1 MKVEINMK
9 TPLSAVLCP
18 LSCVSLLSLL
28 SFVSLS
34 SFALGED
41 VTCRRFP
48 DADAVQLDEI
58 ERVRYNPDGTYEQ
71 TDECWTKI
79 LTEKGRRE
87 ESSLTL
93 DYSRRYGEAAIVY
106 VGAIGT
112 NGQERAIDVSA
123 TTSDK
128 TDNSA
133 MSANIYDP
141 LDRKIVCTVPGLK
154 IGETLHVKTRRKTTK
169 PRCQDKWADI
179 SVMEWRTPIL
189 KSTYEVTAP
198 AARPLRKIAIRH
210 PLGNVVTNVAKLADG
225 SLVHTFTATNSAQVF
240 PEPDMPPLYTQVQ
253 NVRVSTAENWPEISR
268 WYWDLCVPHLAKTNA
283 AMVAKVEEL
292 TKDARRK
299 TADAGQGEDARRGM
313 EAEARTARDEA
324 MKRIF
329 KFVSQE
335 VRYMGLTMED
345 TSPGYA
351 PHDVDVTFDNRY
363 GVCRDKAG
371 LLVAMLRLAGFKA
384 FPVLIHVGAKL
395 DPEVPQP
402 FFNHAIV
409 AVEEDGRSCAS
420 LTSGKDSASPLGDK
434 KNGEAESFPLQK
446 RSYILM
452 DPTNEN
458 TKDLFPAYLCN
469 CSYLVARPEGE
480 ELKTSPVPSPES
492 NALAVT
498 SSGTVMKDGSLF
510 LENALRFDGINDTA
524 YRHALVRMKP
534 ENRVKFFEKV
544 VKKVAPGAELI
555 RCDIEPKDMRDTSR
569 PVEVK
574 LASKLPESV
583 LRGASRDAL
592 NVPFVSTAMG
602 IVNFL
607 LTGNTALVTR
617 KYPLVLDTTACVRET
632 LTLDL
637 AGTLDAV
644 AELPADERNRSAGYE
659 YVRSFAC
666 TNETLTASRSVTVSE
681 VEFSPEA
688 YGDLREEIKNMEAAE
703 RKRPVFAQDAL
714 READVRRIL
723 EVSETSIES
732 DAAWVTTNTVVKQV
746 LTYEGKRRSSELKFR
761 FNPSVERLGI
771 LSAVVSNR
779 NGQVVAISEREIN
792 VMDCEWAASAP
803 RYPASKLLV
812 VNLPSVEIGSVISY
826 QYVRAVTN
834 APATFY
840 AAYEFD
846 AHEPLERKVVRVD
859 GWRREVKSPR
869 RIPNEPNQPAAALW
883 RDQVVVTRNRF
894 APVDLKLRPCR
905 VGELTSLKELRDWMA
920 KYVKVAGPGLYEL
933 PLDRQLTDPD
943 VVLAE
948 RYATR
953 LDYVRTLCSLLR
965 ESGYEADVVF
975 AANDADEPE
984 ELRRRIK
991 FEQPNVRAFATALCR
1006 VRVGK
1011 GGFLGFGGE
1020 EKTYFVGT
1028 ENQYAPLGPTAY
1040 EGCDYYDPEDG
1051 TFGVV
1056 TVPDEAFRDFDDEKS
1071 EYLVRED
1078 GAVDL
1083 TVENTLRGTSVG
1095 GFRKTYSEIL
1105 PEDRSRRYQAILGA
1119 VAQAAT
1125 ATRELETDVESYP
1138 AKQRFSCYVPDLAV
1152 VQGDMIT
1159 LQIPPLVSSVP
1170 SCVGTAR
1177 QTPFA
1182 VEAADGESE
1191 QVTIRFPEGYTKVES
1206 LPTPFVL
1213 ANPLNPS
1220 EIWLESKVTTEVKDG
1235 VLSVRLSRK
1244 VGKRAYSWFGPEFYE
1259 LVKDWNR
1266 IAGSRASRTVTVR
1279 K

>member
-1 MKVEINMK
+1 MNTK
-9 TPLSAVLCP
+9 TPLSSVLCP
-18 LSCVSLLSLL
+18 LSFATLL
-28 SFVSLS
+28 SFLSLS

-87 ESSLTL
+87 ESSFTL

-123 TTSDK
+123 TTSDQ

-169 PRCQDKWADI
+169 PRCVGKWADI
-179 SVMEWRTPIL
+179 SVMEWSHPIL

-198 AARPLRKIAIRH
+198 ASRPLRKIEIRH
-210 PLGNVVTNVAKLADG
+210 PLGNVVTNVAKLVDG

-253 NVRVSTAENWPEISR
+253 NVRVSTAADWPEISR
-268 WYWDLCVPHLAKTNA
+268 WYWDLCAPHLMKTNA

-292 TKDARRK
+292 
-299 TADAGQGEDARRGM
+299 RGGACPSTSQPLNPSTSQLM
-313 EAEARTARDEA
+313 RS
-324 MKRIF
+324 IF

-409 AVEEDGRSCAS
+409 AVEADGGSCAS
-420 LTSGKDSASPLGDK
+420 LTSGKDSSSPLCGAK
-434 KNGEAESFPLQK
+434 CGEAESFPLQK
-446 RSYILM
+446 ESYILM

-458 TKDLFPAYLCN
+458 TKDLFPSYLCN

-480 ELKTSPVPSPES
+480 GLKTSPVPSPDA
-492 NALAVT
+492 NALKVKST
-498 SSGTVMKDGSLF
+498 GTVLKDGSVF
-510 LENALRFDGINDTA
+510 LENAIGFDGINDTA

-534 ENRVKFFEKV
+534 ENRIKFFEKIL
-544 VKKVAPGAELI
+544 KKVAPGAELI
-555 RCDIEPKDMRDTSR
+555 RCDIEPKDMRDTTR
-569 PVEVK
+569 PVEVR
-574 LASKLPESV
+574 LASKLPEAV
-583 LRGASRDAL
+583 LLGETRDSL
-592 NVPFVSTAMG
+592 NVPFVSKAMG

-607 LTGNTALVTR
+607 LTGNTALVER

-637 AGTLDAV
+637 AGALGPA
-644 AELPADERNRSAGYE
+644 AELPVDEKNRSAGYE
-659 YVRSFAC
+659 YVRTFSC
-666 TNETLTASRSVTVSE
+666 TNDVLKAEREVTISA
-681 VEFSPEA
+681 VEFTPQE
-688 YGDLREEIKNMEAAE
+688 YGDLREAIKDMEAAE
-703 RKRPVFAQDAL
+703 RKQPAFAKDTL

-732 DAAWVTTNTVVKQV
+732 DTAWVTTNTVVKQV
-746 LTYEGKRRSSELKFR
+746 LTYEGKKRSAELKLR

-779 NGQVVAISEREIN
+779 NGQVAAISEREIN
-792 VMDCEWAASAP
+792 LMDCDWAASAP

-834 APATFY
+834 APASFY

-859 GWRREVKSPR
+859 AWRREVTNPR
-869 RIPNEPNQPAAALW
+869 RIPNEPNQPTASLW
-883 RDQVVVTRNRF
+883 RDQVIVSRNRF
-894 APVDLKLRPCR
+894 APVDLNLQPCR
-905 VGELTSLKELRDWMA
+905 VGKLETLKELRDWMA
-920 KYVKVAGPGLYEL
+920 KYVKIAGPGLYEL
-933 PLDRQLTDPD
+933 PLGLQMTDPD
-943 VVLAE
+943 VVLSE
-948 RYATR
+948 RYGTR
-953 LDYVRTLCSLLR
+953 LDYIRTLCSLLR
-965 ESGYEADVVF
+965 EAGYEADVVF
-975 AANDADEPE
+975 AADDADDLPE
-984 ELRRRIK
+984 VRRRIMVEK
-991 FEQPNVRAFATALCR
+991 PNVRAFSVPLCR
-1006 VRVGK
+1006 VRVSK
-1011 GGFLGFGGE
+1011 GGFLGFGGDD
-1020 EKTYFVGT
+1020 KTYFVGT

-1040 EGCDYYDPEDG
+1040 EGCDYFDPERG

-1056 TVPDEAFRDFDDEKS
+1056 TVPDESFRDFSCEKS

-1083 TVENTLRGTSVG
+1083 TVENTLQGTSVG
-1095 GFRKTYSEIL
+1095 GFRKLYSEIL

-1138 AKQRFSCYVPDLAV
+1138 ARQRFSCYVPDLAV
-1152 VQGDMIT
+1152 VQGDAIT
-1159 LQIPPLVSSVP
+1159 LQIPPLVSSIP
-1170 SCVGTAR
+1170 ACIGTVR

-1182 VEAADGESE
+1182 VGAMDGEVE
-1191 QVTIRFPEGYTKVES
+1191 EVTMRFPEGYTTVES
-1206 LPTPFVL
+1206 LPTPFVF

-1220 EIWLESKVTTEVKDG
+1220 EIWLESKVSAEVKDD
-1235 VLSVRLSRK
+1235 VLTVRLCRK
-1244 VGKRAYSWFGPEFYE
+1244 ENKRIYSWFGPSFYE
-1259 LVKDWNR
+1259 LIKDWNR
-1266 IAGSRASRTVTVR
+1266 IANSRASRTVVVR
-1279 K
+1279 KK

>member
-1 MKVEINMK
+1 MKEISGKSNAMNMK
-9 TPLSAVLCP
+9 TPLSSVLCP
-18 LSCVSLLSLL
+18 LSFATLL
-28 SFVSLS
+28 SFSSFLSLS

-154 IGETLHVKTRRKTTK
+154 VGETLHVKTRRKTTK
-169 PRCQDKWADI
+169 PRCVGKWADI
-179 SVMEWRTPIL
+179 SVMEWSHPIL

-198 AARPLRKIAIRH
+198 ASRPLKKIEIRH

-225 SLVHTFTATNSAQVF
+225 SLVHTFTASNSAQVF
-240 PEPDMPPLYTQVQ
+240 SEPDMPPLYTQVQ
-253 NVRVSTAENWPEISR
+253 NVRVSTAADWPEISR
-268 WYWDLCVPHLAKTNA
+268 WYWELCVPHLMKTNA
-283 AMVAKVEEL
+283 AMVAMVSKL
-292 TKDARRK
+292 TRDE
-299 TADAGQGEDARRGM
+299 GRGM
-313 EAEARTARDEA
+313 RDEDKMRA
-324 MKRIF
+324 VF

-335 VRYMGLTMED
+335 IRYMGLTMED

-409 AVEEDGRSCAS
+409 AVESSNVSKFES
-420 LTSGKDSASPLGDK
+420 LKVEGTLKPSNSQTPKH
-434 KNGEAESFPLQK
+434 
-446 RSYILM
+446 YILM

-458 TKDLFPAYLCN
+458 TKDLFPSYLCN

-480 ELKTSPVPSPES
+480 GLKTSPVPSPDA
-492 NALAVT
+492 NALKVKST
-498 SSGTVMKDGSLF
+498 GTVLKDGSVF
-510 LENALRFDGINDTA
+510 LENAIGFDGINDTA

-544 VKKVAPGAELI
+544 LKKVVPGAELI
-555 RCDIEPKDMRDTSR
+555 RCGIEPKDMRDTTR
-569 PVEVK
+569 PVEVR
-574 LASKLPESV
+574 LASKLPEAV
-583 LRGASRDAL
+583 LLGETRDSL
-592 NVPFVSTAMG
+592 NVPFVSRAMG

-607 LTGNTALVTR
+607 LTGNTALVER

-637 AGTLDAV
+637 AGALGPAS
-644 AELPADERNRSAGYE
+644 ELPADEKNRSAGYE
-659 YVRSFAC
+659 YVRTFSC
-666 TNETLTASRSVTVSE
+666 TNDVLKAERAVTISA
-681 VEFSPEA
+681 VEFTPQE
-688 YGDLREEIKNMEAAE
+688 YGDLREAIKDMEAAE
-703 RKRPVFAQDAL
+703 RKQPAFAKDAL

-732 DAAWVTTNTVVKQV
+732 DTAWVTTNTVVKQV
-746 LTYEGKRRSSELKFR
+746 LTYEGKKRSAELKLR

-779 NGQVVAISEREIN
+779 NGQVAAISEREIN
-792 VMDCEWAASAP
+792 LMDCDWAASAP

-834 APATFY
+834 APVSFY

-859 GWRREVKSPR
+859 GWRREVKNPR
-869 RIPNEPNQPAAALW
+869 RIPNEPNQPTASLW
-883 RDQVVVTRNRF
+883 RDQVIVSRNRF
-894 APVDLKLRPCR
+894 APVDLNLQPCR
-905 VGELTSLKELRDWMA
+905 VGNLETLKELRDWMA
-920 KYVKVAGPGLYEL
+920 KYVKIAGPGLYEL
-933 PLDRQLTDPD
+933 PLGLQMTDPD
-943 VVLAE
+943 VVLSE
-948 RYATR
+948 RYGTR
-953 LDYVRTLCSLLR
+953 LDYIRTLCSLLR
-965 ESGYEADVVF
+965 EVGYEADVVF
-975 AANDADEPE
+975 AADDADDPSEV
-984 ELRRRIK
+984 RRRIMVEK
-991 FEQPNVRAFATALCR
+991 PNVRAFSVPLCR
-1006 VRVGK
+1006 VRVSK
-1011 GGFLGFGGE
+1011 GSFLGFGGDD
-1020 EKTYFVGT
+1020 KTYFVGT

-1040 EGCDYYDPEDG
+1040 EGCDYFDPERG

-1056 TVPDEAFRDFDDEKS
+1056 TVPDESFRDFSCEKS

-1083 TVENTLRGTSVG
+1083 TVENTLQGTSVG
-1095 GFRKTYSEIL
+1095 GFRKLYAEIL

-1138 AKQRFSCYVPDLAV
+1138 ARQKFSCYIPDLAV
-1152 VQGDMIT
+1152 VQGDTIT
-1159 LQIPPLVSSVP
+1159 LQVPPLDSSVP
-1170 SCVGTAR
+1170 ACIGTAR

-1182 VEAADGESE
+1182 VAETDGEAE
-1191 QVTIRFPEGYTKVES
+1191 EVTMRFPEGYTTVES
-1206 LPTPFVL
+1206 LPTPFVF

-1220 EIWLESKVTTEVKDG
+1220 EVWLESKVSTEVKDD
-1235 VLSVRLSRK
+1235 VLTVRLCRK
-1244 VGKRAYSWFGPEFYE
+1244 ENKRIYSWFGPSFYE
-1259 LVKDWNR
+1259 LIKDWNR
-1266 IAGSRASRTVTVR
+1266 IANSRASRTVVVR
-1279 K
+1279 RK